1 MVPGRMTSSRA
12 PKARRPEGAGRGGPA
27 VTEVRARGLRHAFR
41 ALRYRDFALFWAGA
55 FVSSTGMWMQN
66 VTVPFLLHEATGSA
80 GWVGFGAFAQFAP
93 VMVMSPLGGS
103 LADRHP
109 RRVILLWGQ
118 AVSMILAFALWLAV
132 RGGEIRPGL
141 IVALI
146 GITGIATGLV
156 IPAWQSF
163 VAELVPREVLLNA
176 VSLNSAQFNASR
188 AVGFMLGG
196 LALYSAGPGF
206 SFFVNGLSFLA
217 VLAALAAIRPRPAR
231 HRLRPGP
238 DEGPV
243 RHRLRRGTAPGSGPG
258 GAPATFRLGLAYVRE
273 HPGLQLAVVT
283 VGVVMFLGGPVIQL
297 APVFAR
303 DAFGVDERAYG
314 FLAAA
319 LGVGATAG
327 SVVIGAYGD
336 GIRRSRMAIGSI
348 VVYGVAVLGLAL
360 TPSYAGGLA
369 AMACIGVA
377 YLAVASV
384 LNTSIQLAVDDRFR
398 GRVLALYV
406 MVLTGA
412 YPLGSLL
419 QGVAT
424 DRFGVRAV
432 VGVAGAGLLVYAVV
446 LASRPAAVATLD
458 GSGYGCR
465 PQGVDQPGG
474 YAT

>member
-1 MVPGRMTSSRA
+1 
-12 PKARRPEGAGRGGPA
+12 
-27 VTEVRARGLRHAFR
+27 
-41 ALRYRDFALFWAGA
+41 
-55 FVSSTGMWMQN
+55 MWMQN

-93 VMVMSPLGGS
+93 AMVMSPLGGS
-103 LADRHP
+103 LADRRS
-109 RRVILLWGQ
+109 RRTILLWSQ
-118 AVSMILAFALWLAV
+118 ALSMVLAFALWLAV
-132 RGGEIRPGL
+132 RGGEIRPAV
-141 IVALI
+141 IVALV
-146 GITGIATGLV
+146 GVTGIVTGLA

-163 VAELVPREVLLNA
+163 VAELVPRDVLLNA
-176 VSLNSAQFNASR
+176 VTLNSAQFNASR

-196 LALYSAGPGF
+196 FALYSAGPGF
-206 SFFVNGLSFLA
+206 SFFVNGVSFLA
-217 VLAALAAIRPRPAR
+217 VLGVLAAIRPRRLVPA
-231 HRLRPGP
+231 GAA
-238 DEGPV
+238 GV
-243 RHRLRRGTAPGSGPG
+243 AVTADGVVVADPSGVVE
-258 GAPATFRLGLAYVRE
+258 AVPATFRLGLAYVRE
-273 HPGLQLAVVT
+273 HPGLQLAVIT
-283 VGVVMFLGGPVIQL
+283 VGIVMFLGGPVIQL

-303 DAFGVDERAYG
+303 DTFGVDERAYG

-336 GIRRSRMAIGSI
+336 NIRRSRMVIGSI
-348 VVYGVAVLGLAL
+348 VVYGLAVLGMAL

-406 MVLTGA
+406 MVFTGA

-419 QGVAT
+419 QGLAT

-432 VGVAGAGLLVYAVV
+432 VSVAGAGLLAYAAV
-446 LASRPAAVATLD
+446 LASRPATVATLD
-458 GSGYGCR
+458 
-465 PQGVDQPGG
+465 
-474 YAT
+474 ATG

>member
-1 MVPGRMTSSRA
+1 MTS
-12 PKARRPEGAGRGGPA
+12 G
-27 VTEVRARGLRHAFR
+27 RGLRHAFR
-41 ALRYRDFALFWAGA
+41 ALRHRNFALFWCGA

-93 VMVMSPLGGS
+93 AMVMSPLGGS

-109 RRVILLWGQ
+109 RRTILLWSQ
-118 AVSMILAFALWLAV
+118 ALSMGLAFALWLAV
-132 RGGEIRPGL
+132 RGGEIRPAL
-141 IVALI
+141 IVGLV
-146 GITGIATGLV
+146 GITGVVTGLA

-163 VAELVPREVLLNA
+163 VAELVPRDVLLNA
-176 VSLNSAQFNASR
+176 VTLNSAQFNASR

-196 LALYSAGPGF
+196 FALYSAGPGF
-206 SFFVNGLSFLA
+206 SFFANGVSFLA
-217 VLAALAAIRPRPAR
+217 VIGVLVAIRPRRLAR
-231 HRLRPGP
+231 QGAAGVAVTADGVVVSDPPGV
-238 DEGPV
+238 E
-243 RHRLRRGTAPGSGPG
+243 T
-258 GAPATFRLGLAYVRE
+258 APATFRLGLAYVRE
-273 HPGLQLAVVT
+273 HPGLQLAVIT
-283 VGVVMFLGGPVIQL
+283 VGIVMFLGGPVIQL

-303 DAFGVDERAYG
+303 DTFGVDERAYG

-336 GIRRSRMAIGSI
+336 GIRRSRMVTGSI
-348 VVYGVAVLGLAL
+348 AVYGVAVLGMAL
-360 TPSYAGGLA
+360 TPTYAGGLA
-369 AMACIGVA
+369 AMAGIGVA

-406 MVLTGA
+406 MVFTGA

-419 QGVAT
+419 QGLAT

-432 VGVAGAGLLVYAVV
+432 VSVAGAGLLAYAAV
-446 LASRPAAVATLD
+446 LALRPATVGTLD
-458 GSGYGCR
+458 TS
-465 PQGVDQPGG
+465 
-474 YAT
+474 A

>member
-1 MVPGRMTSSRA
+1 MTASRA
-12 PKARRPEGAGRGGPA
+12 LK
-27 VTEVRARGLRHAFR
+27 ARGLRHAFR
-41 ALRYRDFALFWAGA
+41 ALRYRDFALFWTGA

-80 GWVGFGAFAQFAP
+80 GWVGLGAFAQFAP
-93 VMVMSPLGGS
+93 AMVMSPLGGS
-103 LADRHP
+103 LADRHS
-109 RRVILLWGQ
+109 RRTILLWGQ
-118 AVSMILAFALWLAV
+118 AVSMLLAFALWLAV

-141 IVALI
+141 LVAMV
-146 GITGIATGLV
+146 GVTGVVTGLV

-188 AVGFMLGG
+188 AIGFMLGG

-217 VLAALAAIRPRPAR
+217 VLGALAAIRCRPLAPADR
-231 HRLRPGP
+231 VSVAVTA
-238 DEGPV
+238 EGV
-243 RHRLRRGTAPGSGPG
+243 VVAGTPSAEA
-258 GAPATFRLGLAYVRE
+258 APATFRLGLAYVRE
-273 HPGLQLAVVT
+273 HPGLQLAVIT

-303 DAFGVDERAYG
+303 DTFGVDERAYG

-327 SVVIGAYGD
+327 SVVISAYGD
-336 GIRRSRMAIGSI
+336 GIRRSRMVIGSI
-348 VVYGVAVLGLAL
+348 VVYGMAVLGMAV
-360 TPSYAGGLA
+360 TPTYAGGLA

-384 LNTSIQLAVDDRFR
+384 LNTSIQLAVDDRYR
-398 GRVLALYV
+398 GRVIALYV
-406 MVLTGA
+406 MVFTGA
-412 YPLGSLL
+412 YPFGSLL
-419 QGVAT
+419 QGLAT

-432 VGVAGAGLLVYAVV
+432 VGVAGTALLAYAAV
-446 LASRPAAVATLD
+446 LASKPAVVGTLD
-458 GSGYGCR
+458 VTVSEI
-465 PQGVDQPGG
+465 
-474 YAT
+474 

>member
-1 MVPGRMTSSRA
+1 MTSSRA
-12 PKARRPEGAGRGGPA
+12 PKARRPEGGSA
-27 VTEVRARGLRHAFR
+27 VAEVRARGVRHAFR
-41 ALRYRDFALFWAGA
+41 ALRYRDFALFWGGA

-93 VMVMSPLGGS
+93 AMVMSPLGGS
-103 LADRHP
+103 LADRHS
-109 RRVILLWGQ
+109 RRTILLWSQ
-118 AVSMILAFALWLAV
+118 TLSMVLAFALWFAV
-132 RGGEIRPGL
+132 RGGEIRPAS
-141 IVALI
+141 IVVLV
-146 GITGIATGLV
+146 GITGVVTGLA

-163 VAELVPREVLLNA
+163 VAELVPRDVLLNA
-176 VSLNSAQFNASR
+176 VALNSAQFNASR

-196 LALYSAGPGF
+196 FALYSAGPGF

-217 VLAALAAIRPRPAR
+217 VLGALAAIR
-231 HRLRPGP
+231 LRYLA
-238 DEGPV
+238 PV
-243 RHRLRRGTAPGSGPG
+243 EPPPVA
-258 GAPATFRLGLAYVRE
+258 ATFRLGLAYVRR

-283 VGVVMFLGGPVIQL
+283 VGIVMFLGGPVIQL

-303 DAFGVDERAYG
+303 DTFGVDERAYG

-336 GIRRSRMAIGSI
+336 GIRRSRMVIGSI
-348 VVYGVAVLGLAL
+348 VVYGVAVLGMAL

-384 LNTSIQLAVDDRFR
+384 LNTSIQLAVDDDFR

-406 MVLTGA
+406 MVFTGA

-419 QGVAT
+419 QGIAT
-424 DRFGVRAV
+424 DHFGVRAV
-432 VGVAGAGLLVYAVV
+432 VGVAGGALLAYAGL
-446 LASRPAAVATLD
+446 LASRPATVGTLD
-458 GSGYGCR
+458 AV
-465 PQGVDQPGG
+465 P
-474 YAT
+474 